1 MPTEQEIRDAL
12 TKVMDPELGK
22 NIVELG
28 MVRDIRITPDG
39 EVGFALALTIPN
51 CPLKNKMKADAEQA
65 LLALPGVKYVDVTFA
80 QLSPAELQAAMEK
93 GRGNL
98 PQLNLLNKIDRVL
111 CVLSGKGG
119 VGKSSV
125 TALLA
130 VALAKQG
137 KQVGILDA
145 DITGPSIPKLF
156 GLPTGGL
163 RGGEGGMLPAI
174 TCNGIKV
181 VSINLLLKEEDAP
194 VIWRGP
200 MISGVIQQFWRDALW
215 GSLDVLLVDMPPGTS
230 DAAISV
236 MQSLPVNGVVL
247 VTSPQEL
254 AGMVVRKA
262 LNMTKTMNVPV
273 AGVIENMAYF
283 TCPDCGKQHDIFGPS
298 HAGEIAKTAGAPLL
312 ARLPLR
318 PQLAMLGDAGQIE
331 EADAPE
337 FEQIARQ
344 LMAME

>member
-1 MPTEQEIRDAL
+1 MITEKDVLNAL
-12 TKVMDPELGK
+12 AQVKDPELGK

-28 MVRDIRITPDG
+28 MVRDIKITPQG
-39 EVGFALALTIPN
+39 EVAFALALTIPN
-51 CPLKNKMKADAEQA
+51 CPLKNQMKSDSEKA
-65 LLALPGVKYVDVTFA
+65 LLSLPGVKTVTVTFA
-80 QLSPAELQAAMEK
+80 QLSPAELKAVMDK
-93 GRGNL
+93 SRGNL
-98 PQLNLLNKIDRVL
+98 PQLNLLNKIETVL

-130 VALAKQG
+130 VALARQG
-137 KQVGILDA
+137 KKVGILDA

-156 GLPTGGL
+156 GMPAGGL

-174 TCNGIKV
+174 SCTGVKV
-181 VSINLLLKEEDAP
+181 VSINLLLKEEDAA

-200 MISGVIQQFWRDALW
+200 MISGVIQQFWRDTLW
-215 GSLDVLLVDMPPGTS
+215 GALDVLLVDMPPGTS

-236 MQSLPVNGVVL
+236 MQSLPVKGVVL

-262 LNMTKTMNVPV
+262 LNMAKTMNVPI

-283 TCPDCGKQHDIFGPS
+283 TCPDCGRSHEIFGPS
-298 HAGEIAKTAGAPLL
+298 HIDDVLKTAGAPLL
-312 ARLPLR
+312 ARLPIR
-318 PQLAMLGDAGQIE
+318 PEVATLGDAGQIE
-331 EADAPE
+331 DAEAPE
-337 FEQIARQ
+337 FEQIA
-344 LMAME
+344 LELTNK